1 MGERVIPS
9 RASKQYFIMLSNV
22 NPALPS
28 PQRPE
33 LVPPLAPYDY
43 GHHNHR
49 PLPSAAACAARRSAD
64 HNAGPE
70 ADVPPEH
77 NIQKRIAPAPTPP
90 RHKPEL
96 LHQHQHQHQHQP
108 QQHQPQRP
116 HGFNSPRPAL
126 SPLSEYHSGFSDAD
140 YTPSHSHRRQQSL
153 SNLLPLAFRSRTPSP
168 TRNPP
173 QLPEPMPYTGEGRSG
188 PRGDTPKGGGLTG
201 WFNMSSTQEDNHHTP
216 NTTPTQLRRRPT
228 TTSHPTTP
236 KNNTAASRFMSAL
249 SSKFTGTTTPSTPAS
264 PLIDD
269 EICTLNIE
277 AALFP
282 PTSTPTSPTSSRDTF
297 SPAAFKNL
305 EMNALG
311 LLTKMQSAY
320 RDRVAT
326 LKEIEAEKLAQRE
339 ELEEAETR
347 NRHLK
352 MQLEGMARKAQDQE
366 QEMARLVEELAKA
379 RAEAAERRPF
389 PPASSE
395 GSVVCSEDLGVDEE
409 RRRRRAWAR
418 RSGETAKSSEA
429 GGGVET
435 DDDES
440 AESESVFSRCR
451 SPTLTISGHMEGE
464 GVPSQRGLLA
474 PPRARVQQ
482 PPQPPQPQPQLSAF
496 QKIIKGIAGDAEETN
511 GCSNCRGRDAS
522 VAWDTLSVLR
532 DENKHL
538 KVRMGE
544 LEVAVEGA
552 LDLVNGIGL

>member
-1 MGERVIPS
+1 
-9 RASKQYFIMLSNV
+9 MLSNV

-33 LVPPLAPYDY
+33 LLPPLAPFES
-43 GHHNHR
+43 GHHHR

-64 HNAGPE
+64 HTADPE
-70 ADVPPEH
+70 ADVSFEN
-77 NIQKRIAPAPTPP
+77 NIQKRIAPTPP
-90 RHKPEL
+90 RHQPEL
-96 LHQHQHQHQHQP
+96 LHQHQHH
-108 QQHQPQRP
+108 HQPQRP

-140 YTPSHSHRRQQSL
+140 YTPSHSHRRQQSFP
-153 SNLLPLAFRSRTPSP
+153 NLLPLAFRSRTPSP

-188 PRGDTPKGGGLTG
+188 PRGDTPKGGGLAG
-201 WFNMSSTQEDNHHTP
+201 WFNNMSSTQDDGRHTP

-249 SSKFTGTTTPSTPAS
+249 SSKFTGTTIPSTPAS

-282 PTSTPTSPTSSRDTF
+282 PTSTPTSPTSRDTF

-305 EMNALG
+305 EMNAVG
-311 LLTKMQSAY
+311 LVTKMQSAY

-366 QEMARLVEELAKA
+366 REMARLVEELAKA
-379 RAEAAERRPF
+379 RADAERQQRPF

-429 GGGVET
+429 GGGSGGAET

-474 PPRARVQQ
+474 PPPPTARARVQQ
-482 PPQPPQPQPQLSAF
+482 PPPPPPQPQLSAF

>member
-1 MGERVIPS
+1 
-9 RASKQYFIMLSNV
+9 MLSNI

-33 LVPPLAPYDY
+33 LLPPLAPYDY
-43 GHHNHR
+43 GHHHR
-49 PLPSAAACAARRSAD
+49 PLPSAAASAARRSAD
-64 HNAGPE
+64 HTAEPK
-70 ADVPPEH
+70 ADVSPEH

-96 LHQHQHQHQHQP
+96 LHQHQP
-108 QQHQPQRP
+108 QHQPQRP

-201 WFNMSSTQEDNHHTP
+201 WFNNTAASSMLGMSSAQDDDHHTP

-249 SSKFTGTTTPSTPAS
+249 SSKFTGTTAPSTPAS

-282 PTSTPTSPTSSRDTF
+282 PTSTPTSPTSRDTF

-305 EMNALG
+305 EMNAVG

-379 RAEAAERRPF
+379 RADAERPRPF

-429 GGGVET
+429 GGGSGGAET

-464 GVPSQRGLLA
+464 GVPSQRGLLV
-474 PPRARVQQ
+474 PPPQTARAKVQQ
-482 PPQPPQPQPQLSAF
+482 HQPPPPQPQLSAF
-496 QKIIKGIAGDAEETN
+496 QKIIKGIAGDAEETS